1 MTDDQR
7 ADTLA
12 GMTKVN
18 TLLADKGVRFANG
31 MVPTSLCCPSR
42 STILTGLYAHHTRVF
57 GNGDVGG
64 ARFGGWAQFHR
75 RGMEYRTIATAL
87 ADRGYRTGFF
97 GKYLNDFS
105 RLSPDGYTP
114 PGWDVFTAFKYS
126 RGAYFGYRLTDG
138 TLPRHQRA
146 RLLHRRARP
155 AEQAVRPEHSRR
167 PAAVPDVRAVRPA
180 QPLHPRPAR
189 PRPGGG
195 HAPVLAPAMVTT
207 WASRLARST
216 RSRAG
221 SAAVRLRRA
230 MRRRP
235 GAGRRPP
242 CSRSTTRWP
251 RWSAPCAARVV
262 SGDTLFVF
270 MSDNGYL
277 WGEHGIVG
285 KDNPYDG
292 AARVPLVVRWDGH
305 SRAGV
310 VDDRLALNVDIAG
323 TIAAATGASMRTDGL
338 DLLAAPTRTGSRWR
352 PWRATGTDRRTAAGG
367 LPTHMYVRYATGPD
381 RAVRLPDRPL
391 RAAQPGRRPGGR
403 RPADPDAG
411 AGHEALQP
419 AAARLR
425 LVAGSQSGKRPRVTG
440 GAAADSSYARRRPP
454 HRPAHEGTPRTMH
467 LRAARPSARRLGL
480 VVPAILVLVAL
491 ALGTPVEVAA
501 APAPSTRRRRLRS
514 PRRRPSRT
522 SCSSSP
528 TTSGSTPCPACPT

>member
-1 MTDDQR
+1 VGALVLAALAPGDLSLPAGTVATSHARPNVVLIVTDDQR

-138 TLPRHQRA
+138 TYHGISPRDYSTDVLA
-146 RLLHRRARP
+146 RRSTRF
-155 AEQAVRPEHSRR
+155 VRNT
-167 PAAVPDVRAVRPA
+167 PDD
-180 QPLHPRPAR
+180 QPLFLMFAPYGPHSPYIPAPRDLDRVATMPSA
-189 PRPGGG
+189 
-195 HAPVLAPAMVTT
+195 LAPAMVTT
-207 WASRLARST
+207 GHAADPLDTLPRWQRGRQALPGDAEATWRGQTATLLAVDDAVASL
-216 RSRAG
+216 
-221 SAAVRLRRA
+221 VRTLRREE
-230 MRRRP
+230 RER
-235 GAGRRPP
+235 
-242 CSRSTTRWP
+242 
-251 RWSAPCAARVV
+251 
-262 SGDTLFVF
+262 DTLFVF

-305 SRAGV
+305 SQAGV

-338 DLLAAPTRTGSRWR
+338 DLLGATTRHGFPLEAMAGYRHR
-352 PWRATGTDRRTAAGG
+352 PAYCGWRTAD
-367 LPTHMYVRYATGPD
+367 HMYVRYATGRTELYDYRTDPYEQHNLAGD
-381 RAVRLPDRPL
+381 PAVTDLQNQMRAQATKHCSP
-391 RAAQPGRRPGGR
+391 QPPGF
-403 RPADPDAG
+403 DW
-411 AGHEALQP
+411 
-419 AAARLR
+419 
-425 LVAGSQSGKRPRVTG
+425 
-440 GAAADSSYARRRPP
+440 
-454 HRPAHEGTPRTMH
+454 
-467 LRAARPSARRLGL
+467 
-480 VVPAILVLVAL
+480 
-491 ALGTPVEVAA
+491 
-501 APAPSTRRRRLRS
+501 
-514 PRRRPSRT
+514 
-522 SCSSSP
+522 
-528 TTSGSTPCPACPT
+528 